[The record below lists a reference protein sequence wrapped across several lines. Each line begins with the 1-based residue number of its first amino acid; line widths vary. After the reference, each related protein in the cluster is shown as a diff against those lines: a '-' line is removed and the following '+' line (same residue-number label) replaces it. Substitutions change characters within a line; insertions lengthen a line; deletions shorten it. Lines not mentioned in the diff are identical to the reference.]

1 MLFIFARSA
10 FGSGALRFIASKEG
24 VGIRTEHAERMWMHI
39 GNCTVVSERMRDSA
53 QFFNSVTALSAFP
66 HAVHRP

>member
-10 FGSGALRFIASKEG
+10 FGSGALRFIASREG

-39 GNCTVVSERMRDSA
+39 CNCTVVSERMRDSA
-53 QFFNSVTALSAFP
+53 QFLRVLGQETYFIKILLG
-66 HAVHRP
+66 